1 MRIDVGVDLAV
12 GADRQTVVLEV
23 DRTADFALDEQVLF
37 AAYIAVDVNR
47 RTDDCGITAARRTA
61 AATRGARLRPGWAR
75 LGPRTRLGRSSF
87 LTDLKHDESPRFRV

>member
-12 GADRQTVVLEV
+12 GADRQAVVLEV

-37 AAYIAVDVNR
+37 AAYVAVDVNR
-47 RTDDCGITAARRTA
+47 RTDDCGIAAARCTA
-61 AATRGARLRPGWAR
+61 AARGGRLRPGWAR
-75 LGPRTRLGRSSF
+75 LGPRTRLGRSF